1 MEIIFK
7 ILWILFIIF
16 LSFPILILGTFISL
30 SKPDKRTKQSSQE
43 KQKKYFYNLWLPI
56 IIYIILF
63 YLWRFPY
70 YLDELKYC
78 SSFVNCTGYT
88 LISIIADGMKSNIF
102 FWMFYPLYHL
112 CYFSF
117 TWFISA
123 KYCGGKIS
131 WIIFLISFVIAFLYA
146 WIYSFLSAWEVFSA
160 TQESI
165 EYVLYSK
172 EERSEREALEQE
184 RKEEE
189 KKYQYEAYQVNKE
202 RCLENIKHLELPEET
217 SLELCDKYYKKGK

>member
-16 LSFPILILGTFISL
+16 LSFPILIFGMFVFRPKIA
-30 SKPDKRTKQSSQE
+30 KKTKQINPK
-43 KQKKYFYNLWLPI
+43 KQQIYFYNFWLPI
-56 IIYIILF
+56 IIYVILF
-63 YLWRFPY
+63 YLWRSWY

-88 LISIIADGMKSNIF
+88 LISIIADGMLSNIF
-102 FWMFYPLYHL
+102 FWAFYPLYHL
-112 CYFSF
+112 FYFIC
-117 TWFISA
+117 TWFISV

-146 WIYSFLSAWEVFSA
+146 CIYSFLSAWEVFSE
-160 TQESI
+160 TQKSI
-165 EYVLYSK
+165 EYILYSPK
-172 EERSEREALEQE
+172 ERSEREALEQK

-189 KKYQYEAYQVNKE
+189 KKNQYEAYQVNKE